1 MNNKGFT
8 LMEVLV
14 AMGIFALIIGT
25 IVWIF
30 IYSLRYNAVLWE
42 QLKTQTDGRRVLQEV
57 VDDVRRAEQSSIG
70 SFAVVTADE
79 YEFSFYANIDDDSLR
94 ERVRFWIDDGDIT
107 LKKGVIKPTGNPLEY
122 VSGNE
127 NVVEIAHDV
136 VNRNKGVPI
145 FLYFD
150 EKSYPTSN
158 SLLQPVALTDVSTV
172 KVQLELEED
181 PNETPIP
188 LHVESMVH
196 IRSLKTN

>member
-1 MNNKGFT
+1 MNKKGFT
-8 LMEVLV
+8 LIEVLV

-25 IVWIF
+25 VVWIF

-57 VDDVRRAEQSSIG
+57 VDDARRAEQSSIG
-70 SFAVVTADE
+70 SFAIVTADE
-79 YEFSFYANIDDDSLR
+79 YELSFYANIDNDSLR
-94 ERVRFWIDDGDIT
+94 EKIRFWIDDGDIT

-127 NVVEIAHDV
+127 TVVEIAHDV
-136 VNRNKGVPI
+136 VNRNKSIPL
-145 FLYFD
+145 FLYYD

-158 SLLQPVALTDVSTV
+158 ALLQPVALTDVSTV

-188 LHVESMVH
+188 LHVESTVH